1 MKMYY
6 NFLNMLLCVYTFLFI
21 ALPITS
27 KYKVVGLNIHVVLN
41 ILIIYYVSGIIL
53 NREIRNKFINSV
65 ARFFKNK
72 CNIVLS
78 FCVIWMIFS
87 IIYSVDKVS
96 AVSEIEMY
104 MKYLFI
110 YFLIEDQTH
119 NTIYID
125 NIINSFIFTLIIVSI
140 VTFID
145 TLKGI
150 GVEQTAEGIN
160 RIRVESLLEN
170 SNNLGAFFI
179 LFIFPFIMLSIY
191 EKEKRKK
198 FLYIII
204 SILCLFNIIVSY
216 SRNAWM
222 AFGVGCVLIVIIY
235 NRKFIVP
242 FLGVFLTGLLIPEI
256 SMRLTEFNDFNQN
269 ITRIKLWETTLLMI
283 KEHALL
289 GVGVGNFSY
298 QYDKYIK
305 RFEELKY
312 SDYQIFHP
320 HNVFLQ
326 VQAELGIIGS
336 ILIISLIIFIIINIK
351 KYINETTNS
360 LHKNF
365 YRGFY
370 ISFIVFVF
378 VMNMVDDFFSAPK
391 IILIFIVIMSIP
403 INSKKSQVT

>member
-1 MKMYY
+1 MYY
-6 NFLNMLLCVYTFLFI
+6 NFLNMLLCIYIFLFI

-27 KYKVVGLNIHVVLN
+27 KYKVIGLNIHVVLN
-41 ILIIYYVSGIIL
+41 ILIIYYVFGIIL
-53 NREIRNKFINSV
+53 NKEIRNKFINSV
-65 ARFFKNK
+65 IRFFKSK

-78 FCVIWMIFS
+78 CCVIWMIFS
-87 IIYSVDKVS
+87 ITYAADKVS
-96 AVSEIEMY
+96 AISEIEMY

-110 YFLIEDQTH
+110 YFLIEEQTH
-119 NTIYID
+119 NKRYID
-125 NIINSFIFTLIIVSI
+125 NILNSFIFTLIIVSI

-191 EKEKRKK
+191 EKEKRKRY
-198 FLYIII
+198 LYIII

-216 SRNAWM
+216 SRNAWI
-222 AFGVGCVLIVIIY
+222 AFGVGCLLIVIIY
-235 NRKFIVP
+235 NKKFIVP
-242 FLGVFLTGLLIPEI
+242 FSGVFLTGLLVPEI
-256 SMRLTEFNDFNQN
+256 SMRLAEFNDFSQN
-269 ITRIKLWETTLLMI
+269 VTRIKLWETTLLMI

-298 QYDKYIK
+298 QYDNYIK

-351 KYINETTNS
+351 KYIHETSSS

-370 ISFIVFVF
+370 ISFIVFIF
-378 VMNMVDDFFSAPK
+378 VMNMLDDFFSAPK

-403 INSKKSQVT
+403 INSKKPEVI

>member
-1 MKMYY
+1 MYY
-6 NFLNMLLCVYTFLFI
+6 NFLNMLLCIYIFLFI

-27 KYKVVGLNIHVVLN
+27 KYKVVGLNIQVVLN
-41 ILIIYYVSGIIL
+41 ILMIYYVSGIIL
-53 NREIRNKFINSV
+53 NKEIRNRSINSV
-65 ARFFKNK
+65 IRFFKNK

-78 FCVIWMIFS
+78 FFVIWMIFS
-87 IIYSVDKVS
+87 VTYSVDKVS
-96 AVSEIEMY
+96 AISEIVMY

-119 NTIYID
+119 SKRYID
-125 NIINSFIFTLIIVSI
+125 NILNSFIFTLIVVSI

-150 GVEQTAEGIN
+150 GIEQTAEGGN

-198 FLYIII
+198 YLYIII

-222 AFGVGCVLIVIIY
+222 AFGAGCLLIVIIY
-235 NRKFIVP
+235 NKKFIVP
-242 FLGVFLTGLLIPEI
+242 FAGVFLIGLLIPEI
-256 SMRLTEFNDFNQN
+256 SIRLTEFNDFSQN
-269 ITRIKLWETTLLMI
+269 VTRIKLWETTLLMI
-283 KEHALL
+283 KEHAFL

-298 QYDKYIK
+298 QYDQYIK

-312 SDYQIFHP
+312 ADYPIFHP

-326 VQAELGIIGS
+326 VQAELGIIGT
-336 ILIISLIIFIIINIK
+336 ILIITLIIFMIIKIK
-351 KYINETTNS
+351 KYIRETSIS

-370 ISFIVFVF
+370 ISFIVFIF
-378 VMNMVDDFFSAPK
+378 IMNMLDDFFSAPK
-391 IILIFIVIMSIP
+391 IILIFIVIISIP
-403 INSKKSQVT
+403 INSKELEVM

>member
-6 NFLNMLLCVYTFLFI
+6 NFLNILLCIYIFLFI

-27 KYKVVGLNIHVVLN
+27 KYKVVGLNIHVVLS
-41 ILIIYYVSGIIL
+41 ILMAYYVLGVVL
-53 NREIRNKFINSV
+53 NREIRNKSISSV
-65 ARFFKNK
+65 KRFFKNK

-78 FCVIWMIFS
+78 LCALWMIFS
-87 IIYSVDKVS
+87 ITYSADKAS
-96 AVSEIEMY
+96 AISEVEMY

-119 NTIYID
+119 NKRYVD
-125 NIINSFIFTLIIVSI
+125 NILNSFIFTLIIVSI

-145 TLKGI
+145 TIKGI
-150 GVEQTAEGIN
+150 GIEQTSEGVN

-198 FLYIII
+198 YLYIIV
-204 SILCLFNIIVSY
+204 SFLCLFNIIVSY

-222 AFGVGCVLIVIIY
+222 AFGVGCLLVVIIY
-235 NRKFIVP
+235 NKKFIVP
-242 FLGVFLTGLLIPEI
+242 FLGVFLIGLLIPEI
-256 SMRLTEFNDFNQN
+256 SMRLTEFNDFSQN

-298 QYDKYIK
+298 QYDNYIK
-305 RFEELKY
+305 RFAELKY

-326 VQAELGIIGS
+326 VQAELGVIGI
-336 ILIISLIIFIIINIK
+336 ILIISLIIFIIMK
-351 KYINETTNS
+351 LRKYIHETSSS

-378 VMNMVDDFFSAPK
+378 IMNMVDDFFSAPK
-391 IILIFIVIMSIP
+391 IILIFIVIISIP
-403 INSKKSQVT
+403 INSKKLEVM